1 MATIHQLPLPP
12 RQSSSYTALVWSA
25 RCALCGGPM
34 DERYD
39 ASPVRPQQ
47 FCCYH
52 CAVKV
57 LIPRRLDRLLCR
69 QKGA

>member
-25 RCALCGGPM
+25 HCALCGGPM
-34 DERYD
+34 YERYD

-47 FCCYH
+47 SCCYH

-57 LIPRRLDRLLCR
+57 VIPRRIDQLLHR
-69 QKGA
+69 QEGA